1 MSTIDRRR
9 QIVEAATKSFS
20 LFGYKA
26 TTMDQVARIA
36 NVGKGTI
43 YTFFA
48 NKEELFDDILQGVLL
63 EMKRITEEQVAED
76 KSFFDNLYNALD
88 GVLEF
93 REEHELLIKLAQEVR
108 EFGTP
113 QAREAMQ
120 RVENVIIDYL
130 GKQISRAIEQGEIS
144 QINPEVASFVMF
156 KLYIALASDWNKQHK
171 PLTKDEIKNYIK
183 LFLTDGIAVGSR
195 GR

>member
-1 MSTIDRRR
+1 
-9 QIVEAATKSFS
+9 
-20 LFGYKA
+20 
-26 TTMDQVARIA
+26 MDQVARIA

-93 REEHELLIKLAQEVR
+93 REEHELLIKLGQEVR

-130 GKQISRAIEQGEIS
+130 GRQISRAIEQGEIS

-156 KLYIALASDWNKQHK
+156 KLYIALASDWSKQHE
-171 PLTKDEIKNYIK
+171 PLTKDEIKDYIK
-183 LFLTDGIAVGSR
+183 LFLTDGIAVSSR
-195 GR
+195 ER